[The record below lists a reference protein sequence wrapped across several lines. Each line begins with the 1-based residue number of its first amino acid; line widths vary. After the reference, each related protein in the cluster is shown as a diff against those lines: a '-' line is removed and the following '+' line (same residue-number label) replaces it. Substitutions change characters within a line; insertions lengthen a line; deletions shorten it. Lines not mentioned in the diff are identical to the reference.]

1 MKFFLPV
8 GGIVDDRFGILTNY
22 NHKAAPIGIVKGMD
36 WAGDVPTYGKKGFG
50 PGEWLQW
57 IKLVQPYHSTCLFMV
72 CPDVPFDA
80 KLTIIWYNTFRPKLN
95 GWPVAFVA
103 QDGQEDL
110 PFPEK
115 FSTLF
120 IGGSTRWKE
129 SQAAID
135 CIKRAQ
141 AEGKH
146 IHIGRVNWGRRY
158 KMFKILEGSEG
169 FTCDGT
175 RTRFDGTKKTAA
187 AWAGYMAQ
195 TPLFTIANAGVFIRH
210 HSG

>member
-1 MKFFLPV
+1 MRHFLPV
-8 GGIVDDRFGILTNY
+8 GGIVDKRFGILTNY
-22 NHKAAPIGIVKGMD
+22 NHKAVPVGIIKGME
-36 WAGDVPTYGKKGFG
+36 WAGDVPTFGKCGFE
-50 PGEWLQW
+50 PGKWKAW
-57 IKLVQPYHSTCLFMV
+57 IETMRPHLATCRFMV
-72 CPDVPFDA
+72 CADKPFSA
-80 KLTIIWYNTFRPKLN
+80 EMTIVYYNTFRPWLN

-103 QDGQEDL
+103 QDGQEEL

-120 IGGSTRWKE
+120 IGGSTKWKE

-141 AEGKH
+141 SLGKK

-158 KMFKILEGSEG
+158 RMFKILEGSET

-175 RTRFDGTKKTAA
+175 RTRFDGTEKTMA
-187 AWAGYMAQ
+187 AWLGYQAQ
-195 TPLFTIANAGVFIRH
+195 DPLFNL
-210 HSG
+210 